1 MIVVLPD
8 NGVNLEEVERGL
20 ETSNVKNALKWEV
33 YYNLVTLKMPQFR
46 VETSIELVDVLKQ
59 VCFTSF

>member
-46 VETSIELVDVLKQ
+46 VETSIELVDVLKE